1 MRFNIKALAIT
12 AALVWGGAILIVGI
26 ANMIWPS
33 YGQSFLGL
41 LGSIYPGYQPA
52 NGFGSVVTGAL
63 YGLVD
68 GGVGAAVFG
77 WLYNLFAGQLA
88 KPAS

>member
-1 MRFNIKALAIT
+1 MRFNIKALSIT
-12 AALVWGGAILIVGI
+12 AALLWGGAILLVGI

-33 YGQSFLGL
+33 YGHAFLNI
-41 LGSIYPGYQPA
+41 LGSIYPGYQPEM
-52 NGFGSVVTGAL
+52 GFGSVVTGAL

-77 WLYNLFAGQLA
+77 WLYNLFSGQIGKSA
-88 KPAS
+88 